1 MKTALSRRRFLALNS
16 HRRPPHLDRP
26 AFPLSP
32 FHRASACRIIAR
44 LNVMG
49 GIIAEPSVAQ
59 VSLSGRPALLRT
71 TQTTPG
77 SH

>member
-1 MKTALSRRRFLALNS
+1 MKTTLSGQRFLALNS
-16 HRRPPHLDRP
+16 RRLPPTST
-26 AFPLSP
+26 FPLSP

-49 GIIAEPSVAQ
+49 GTIAEPSVAQ

-71 TQTTPG
+71 TQITPG

>member
-1 MKTALSRRRFLALNS
+1 MNSCACSKTPDLL
-16 HRRPPHLDRP
+16 PPTSTSTL
-26 AFPLSP
+26 PLSP

-49 GIIAEPSVAQ
+49 GTIAEPSVAQ
-59 VSLSGRPALLRT
+59 VSLSGRPTLLRT

>member
-1 MKTALSRRRFLALNS
+1 MKTTLSRRRFLALNS
-16 HRRPPHLDRP
+16 HRLHLP
-26 AFPLSP
+26 TFPLSP

-71 TQTTPG
+71 TQITRV